1 MTELRFYGELA
12 SWWPLISPVEEYAEE
27 AAEMARVLASAER
40 PVREILE
47 LGSGGGHNAAHL
59 ATRFDLTL
67 IDLSEQMLE
76 VSRRRNPGCA
86 HHQGDMRTVRLGR
99 VFDAVLVHDA
109 VDYMTSEEDLRA
121 AMETAHV
128 HCRPGGLALLVPDE
142 TVESFEPGADHG
154 GSDDRADGRG
164 VRYLEWSYDP
174 DPSDTTYLTE
184 YAFVLREPDGGVRS
198 VHEQHRLG
206 LFSRATWLAL
216 LADVGFEAERRVE
229 ETEEDRTPRD
239 LFVGRRPA
247 R

>member
-40 PVREILE
+40 PVREVLE

-164 VRYLEWSYDP
+164 VRYLGWPYV
-174 DPSDTTYLTE
+174 
-184 YAFVLREPDGGVRS
+184 A
-198 VHEQHRLG
+198 
-206 LFSRATWLAL
+206 
-216 LADVGFEAERRVE
+216 
-229 ETEEDRTPRD
+229 
-239 LFVGRRPA
+239 RPA
-247 R
+247 RGCGLRGGAPRRGDRGGPHAPRPLRGPAAGAVTDAPVDRAGLPHVRARRAWSPG